1 MRTQD
6 ILAYRDARMRCT
18 TSRLQSLT
26 TSLCSG
32 DVYYR
37 NQEPTPLGHLFRRLK
52 TLFSDFLRRI
62 TLAIGK
68 EQAYQH
74 AQCENSRCQS
84 RHEDLTACK
93 KRILVPWQSLQGQ
106 SFKQPTGTTSTPSF
120 RWKAYFPVPV
130 STMRKDGTFILVT
143 SIFLA
148 SLNNV

>member
-1 MRTQD
+1 M
-6 ILAYRDARMRCT
+6 CT
-18 TSRLQSLT
+18 IETRSQL
-26 TSLCSG
+26 
-32 DVYYR
+32 
-37 NQEPTPLGHLFRRLK
+37 HWAIFFRRLN

-74 AQCENSRCQS
+74 AQCENSCCQS
-84 RHEDLTACK
+84 RHEDLTTCK

-120 RWKAYFPVPV
+120 RWKAYFSVPV

-143 SIFLA
+143 SIPHPCLPA
-148 SLNNV
+148 SWQEVCLRSWVCNLLVFPYPCHL

>member
-6 ILAYRDARMRCT
+6 ILAYRDEVCVV
-18 TSRLQSLT
+18 Q
-26 TSLCSG
+26 
-32 DVYYR
+32 
-37 NQEPTPLGHLFRRLK
+37 PLGCNPSPHPSVAAMCTIETRSQLHWAIFFRRLN

-74 AQCENSRCQS
+74 AQCENSCCQS